1 MLSDQQS
8 ICAVSTPPGTGAIAI
23 LRISGDDSIVI
34 ADKIFRSVV
43 PDKKL
48 IDQKG
53 NSAHYGSV
61 ISDDEIIDDVIVT
74 VFHKPNSFSGENT
87 VEISCHGSTFI
98 QQKILQLIIKNG
110 ARMALPGEF
119 TQRAFL
125 NGKMDLSQAEA
136 IADLI
141 SASTS
146 AAHSL
151 AMKQMKGGV
160 SKEINQLRD
169 QLLNFISLVE
179 LELDFSEE
187 DVEFANRESLLELTI
202 KIHRLINKLANSF
215 QYGNAVK
222 NGIPVAIIGD
232 TNVGK
237 STLLNILLNEEKAI
251 VSDIAGTTRDVIED
265 TMTIDGIQFRFIDTA
280 GIRATTDTI
289 ENLGIERSFEKIRQ
303 ASIVLVMIDS
313 RSGYE
318 QIREFIEKV
327 RNHLEGKN
335 VALVINK
342 IDKVDDDQL
351 NHVEIISDEYS
362 IPYIPISAKK
372 DINIDQ
378 LTNYLTQTVKASNSA
393 ENDVVITNLRHHE
406 ALTNAGESIN
416 RVIDGIEKK
425 ISGDFLAQD
434 IRECLYFLGSITGNI
449 SNDEVLGNIFK
460 NFCIGK

>member
-335 VALVINK
+335 AALVINK

>member
-8 ICAVSTPPGTGAIAI
+8 ICAVSTPPGSGAIAV
-23 LRISGDDSIVI
+23 LRISGEDSIVI
-34 ADKIFRSVV
+34 TDKFFKSVV

-48 IDQKG
+48 TDQKG
-53 NSAHYGSV
+53 NTAHYGSV
-61 ISDDEIIDDVIVT
+61 VSDDEIIDDVIVT
-74 VFHKPNSFSGENT
+74 IFHKPNSFSGENT

-136 IADLI
+136 VADLI

-187 DVEFANRESLLELTI
+187 DVEFANRESLLELAM

-318 QIREFIEKV
+318 QIRDFIEKV
-327 RNHLEGKN
+327 RDNLEGKKA
-335 VALVINK
+335 ALVINK

-378 LTNYLTQTVKASNSA
+378 LINYLTQTVKASNSA
-393 ENDVVITNLRHHE
+393 ENDVVITNLRHYE

-434 IRECLYFLGSITGNI
+434 IRECLYYLGSITGNI

>member
-8 ICAVSTPPGTGAIAI
+8 ICAISTPHGSGAIAV
-23 LRISGDDSIVI
+23 LRISGDDSIAI
-34 ADKIFRSVV
+34 ADKIFRSAI

-48 IDQKG
+48 IGQKG
-53 NSAHYGSV
+53 NTAHYGSV
-61 ISDDEIIDDVIVT
+61 IYNDEIIDDVIVT
-74 VFHKPNSFSGENT
+74 LFHKPNSFSGENT

-98 QQKILQLIIKNG
+98 QQKLLQLIIQNG

-136 IADLI
+136 VADLI
-141 SASTS
+141 SSSTS

-151 AMKQMKGGV
+151 AMRQMKGGV

-169 QLLNFISLVE
+169 DLLTFISLVE

-187 DVEFANRESLLELTI
+187 DVEFADRESLLELTM
-202 KIHRLINKLANSF
+202 KIHRLINKLADSF

-265 TMTIDGIQFRFIDTA
+265 VMTIDGIQFRFIDTA

-289 ENLGIERSFEKIRQ
+289 ENLGIERSYEKIRQ

-318 QIREFIEKV
+318 QIRDFIDKV
-327 RNHLEGKN
+327 REHLEGKN
-335 VALVINK
+335 AALVINK

-372 DINIDQ
+372 DININQ
-378 LTNYLTQTVKASNSA
+378 LTNYLTKTVKASNTS
-393 ENDVVITNLRHHE
+393 ENDVIITNLRHYE
-406 ALTNAGESIN
+406 ALTKAGDSIN

-434 IRECLYFLGSITGNI
+434 IRECLYYLGSITGDI

>member
-48 IDQKG
+48 TDQKG
-53 NSAHYGSV
+53 NTAHYGSV
-61 ISDDEIIDDVIVT
+61 VSDDEIIDDVIVT
-74 VFHKPNSFSGENT
+74 IFHKPNSFSGENT

-136 IADLI
+136 VADLI

-187 DVEFANRESLLELTI
+187 DVEFANRESLLELTM
-202 KIHRLINKLANSF
+202 KIHRLINELANSF

-318 QIREFIEKV
+318 QIRDFIEKI
-327 RNHLEGKN
+327 RDNLEGKKA
-335 VALVINK
+335 ALVINK

-393 ENDVVITNLRHHE
+393 ENDVVITNLRHYE
-406 ALTNAGESIN
+406 ALTNAEESIN